1 MSTGLI
7 IAIVV
12 VVLLLIALVAFVL
25 PRSRRKAEVAAR
37 ERELGQR
44 RERAAD
50 EQREA
55 AAERNRQAEM
65 AEQKARMAET
75 EAKRERAEAEL
86 REQRAQMH
94 EQGMADH
101 ELIDE
106 SERDRFAGTSAMRDD
121 EPAPMRDDDGTTTAG
136 ATTGRDDV
144 AATRADGTDSMSG
157 DRPMHEPDTD
167 YEHGREDEA
176 AMREGRFARGDETAR
191 TDEPST
197 TRRDA

>member
-12 VVLLLIALVAFVL
+12 VALLLIALFAFVL
-25 PRSRRKAEVAAR
+25 PRSRRKAQVAAR

-106 SERDRFAGTSAMRDD
+106 GERDRFAGTSAMGGSDQ
-121 EPAPMRDDDGTTTAG
+121 PAPMRDDDGTTTAG
-136 ATTGRDDV
+136 TTD
-144 AATRADGTDSMSG
+144 TRADGTGTMSG

-167 YEHGREDEA
+167 YERGREDEA
-176 AMREGRFARGDETAR
+176 AMREGRFARDDDTAR
-191 TDEPST
+191 TDEPSA

>member
-7 IAIVV
+7 IAIVIAAIV
-12 VVLLLIALVAFVL
+12 LIALFAFVL
-25 PRSRRKAEVAAR
+25 PRARRQAQVRAR

-50 EQREA
+50 EQRGE

-65 AEQKARMAET
+65 AEQKARMAEQ

-94 EQGMADH
+94 DQGMADH
-101 ELIDE
+101 ELIGDD
-106 SERDRFAGTSAMRDD
+106 ERDKFAGTSAMSDD
-121 EPAPMRDDDGTTTAG
+121 PAPMRDNDDDA
-136 ATTGRDDV
+136 
-144 AATRADGTDSMSG
+144 
-157 DRPMHEPDTD
+157 DRPMHEPGSTSMGADGTSTE

-176 AMREGRFARGDETAR
+176 RLRDSRFARDDATDR
-191 TDEPST
+191 TDEPTT
-197 TRRDA
+197 TRRD